1 MNTAEKRQEHLD
13 KVKAARAAVDR
24 RMQDC
29 LDAGIHHGDDDE
41 LARLRQAEDELTELM
56 FRPAFRPKLPPRR

>member
-1 MNTAEKRQEHLD
+1 MTMASERQAHLD

-24 RMQDC
+24 RLQEC

-41 LARLRQAEDELTELM
+41 LARLQREADELTQVM
-56 FRPAFRPKLPPRR
+56 FTPAFRPKPPKR

>member
-1 MNTAEKRQEHLD
+1 MSTASERQAHLD

-24 RMQDC
+24 RLQDC

-56 FRPAFRPKLPPRR
+56 FQPAFRPKIPKR